1 MTNQRIFRLM
11 SRGAA
16 LAALMTAT
24 LSLASIAQAADP
36 TDEGW
41 PCQQRKV
48 PTISA
53 GQIWS
58 GPPLDDVGTAWQ
70 REPEISELARKVA
83 ARRTSTDEAATLI
96 DAFAGTAAADKNR
109 RLTVLAAGVLSIIN
123 RERASII
130 SGIERYTKRQRGLA
144 EKIERQ
150 TAELDALPVDGTEAE
165 QSQRADLQEIQDWD
179 TRIFQ
184 EREHSLTYVCD
195 LPVQLERRA
204 FALGREIQGHLEP

>member
-1 MTNQRIFRLM
+1 
-11 SRGAA
+11 
-16 LAALMTAT
+16 MTAT

-58 GPPLDDVGTAWQ
+58 GPPREDVGTAWQ

-96 DAFAGTAAADKNR
+96 DAFADTAAADKNR
-109 RLTVLAAGVLSIIN
+109 RLTVLAAGILSIIN

-130 SGIERYTKRQRGLA
+130 SGIERYTKRQRG
-144 EKIERQ
+144 
-150 TAELDALPVDGTEAE
+150 
-165 QSQRADLQEIQDWD
+165 
-179 TRIFQ
+179 
-184 EREHSLTYVCD
+184 
-195 LPVQLERRA
+195 
-204 FALGREIQGHLEP
+204 